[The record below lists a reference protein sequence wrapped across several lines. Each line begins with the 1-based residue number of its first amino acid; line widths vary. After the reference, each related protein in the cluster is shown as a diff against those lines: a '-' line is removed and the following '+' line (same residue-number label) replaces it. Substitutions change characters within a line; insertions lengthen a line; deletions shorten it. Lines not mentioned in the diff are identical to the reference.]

1 MKTQC
6 PRGTYLLVGGC
17 GFGPIALRYWLPK
30 VTTAFQFS
38 IYHLKALL
46 TSWRALVII
55 INIDN
60 PDSPASYCTC
70 NIQSTDPR
78 CVHSLQYVG
87 KVWLKHVSRDG
98 TVHTL

>member
-46 TSWRALVII
+46 TSWRALVVI

-70 NIQSTDPR
+70 NTKYRP
-78 CVHSLQYVG
+78 
-87 KVWLKHVSRDG
+87 KVC
-98 TVHTL
+98 TLSSIYC